1 MVSPRQIYRLT
12 SICLTVILVAC
23 GNLCTKAQGAA
34 SQQAPAPD
42 KRAAYLMS
50 QGMNLAAQG
59 QFAQAEVVLEQART
73 AAPGNVEVLT
83 ALAKVKDRAGE
94 LPAAIAIFKQVAD
107 ADPNSTEAHL
117 NLAMALAD
125 NADLNGAL
133 AEASKATDLSPKL
146 AAAHLNRARILADLG
161 RLEDARAEFV
171 LASRLAPSNPDC
183 FYYWALVEK
192 ENDNYA
198 KESSLLQ
205 TVVRLQPGNEKA
217 LNLLGQSLFNE
228 SKEPEAIA
236 AWRRAL
242 TINPNSSEATYSLS
256 QALRSTDPQESKR
269 LMERFHEL
277 QQHEKMLHEV
287 NTLGNQ
293 AYEQI
298 NNHQWPEAI
307 ATLREGIG
315 LCGDCEMQALLHKDL
330 GLALCYSGKTHEGE
344 KELQIA
350 HHLNPADPDTL
361 RALTAISHP

>member
-1 MVSPRQIYRLT
+1 MVSPRHLYRLT
-12 SICLTVILVAC
+12 SICLTVIVMLC
-23 GNLCTKAQGAA
+23 GNPGSKAQNPAP
-34 SQQAPAPD
+34 QQKSIPD
-42 KRAAYLMS
+42 KRAADLMS
-50 QGMNLAAQG
+50 QGMSLAAQG
-59 QFAQAEVVLEQART
+59 QFAQAEVVLEQAR
-73 AAPGNVEVLT
+73 ASAPRNTEVLT

-94 LPAAIAIFKQVAD
+94 LPAAIELFKEVAD
-107 ADPNSTEAHL
+107 ATPHSAEAHV

-133 AEASKATDLSPKL
+133 AEASKAAEISPKL
-146 AAAHLNRARILADLG
+146 AGAHLNRARILADLG
-161 RLEDARAEFV
+161 RLQDARTEFT

-217 LNLLGQSLFNE
+217 FNLLGQSLFDE
-228 SKEPEAIA
+228 SKETEAIV

-256 QALRSTDPQESKR
+256 QALRNSDPQESRR
-269 LMERFHEL
+269 LMERFHQL
-277 QQHEKMLHEV
+277 QDREKLLRQV

-293 AYEQI
+293 AYAAM

-315 LCGDCEMQALLHKDL
+315 LCGDCEWQATLHKDL

-344 KELQIA
+344 DELRIA
-350 HHLNPADPDTL
+350 QHLNPADPDTL
-361 RALTAISHP
+361 RALAALSHP